1 MKTIEVKVQLKETSQ
16 PIIHPRTVTTY
27 TKGPFFCL
35 LREDD
40 TVVKYPTA
48 DIWRVV
54 EDYGFHYG
62 DNNPTEREPGV
73 PRHIERTRRDT

>member
-1 MKTIEVKVQLKETSQ
+1 MRTIEVKVQLKETSQ
-16 PIIHPRTVTTY
+16 PIIHAKTVTTY

-40 TVVKYPTA
+40 TVVKYPVA
-48 DIWRVV
+48 DVWRVV

-62 DNNPTEREPGV
+62 DNDPKV
-73 PRHIERTRRDT
+73 DA